1 MCEIMDDKCCSTC
14 GHNKSD
20 NEDVAI
26 CEKILGQR
34 EEKAID
40 DYCSCYDGDRAP
52 VAFMVTG

>member
-1 MCEIMDDKCCSTC
+1 MCEIVDDICCATC
-14 GHNKSD
+14 GYNKSG

-40 DYCSCYDGDRAP
+40 DYCSYYDSNKDP
-52 VAFMVTG
+52 LPLW